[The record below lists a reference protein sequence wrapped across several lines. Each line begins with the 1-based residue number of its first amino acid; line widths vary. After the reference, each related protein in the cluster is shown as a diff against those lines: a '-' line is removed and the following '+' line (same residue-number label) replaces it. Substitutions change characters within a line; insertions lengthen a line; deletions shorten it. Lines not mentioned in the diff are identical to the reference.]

1 MTSLD
6 QTAPRRNALE
16 GLDLRLTAGGALI
29 YRRTRRPTETCN
41 LLASLAGMSMG
52 EDRSR

>member
-1 MTSLD
+1 M

-16 GLDLRLTAGGALI
+16 GLDLPLTPAAAYV
-29 YRRTRRPTETCN
+29 YRRTRRPVSTCT
-41 LLASLAGMSMG
+41 LLASLAGIFVG